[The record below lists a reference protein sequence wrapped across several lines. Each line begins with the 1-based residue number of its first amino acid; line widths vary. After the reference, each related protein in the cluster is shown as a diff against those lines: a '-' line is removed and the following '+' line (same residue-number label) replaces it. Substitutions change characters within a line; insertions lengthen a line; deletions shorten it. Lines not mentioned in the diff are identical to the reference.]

1 MSGIKYLKVNELL
14 ILKRKFTKFKNIEG
28 AYHFIT
34 ASTEWKTHE
43 TYTHDCEALIF
54 AMGASG
60 SLGRTHYV
68 NNKFISSDLCFI
80 LTPKDSNANK
90 QIDMKFYY
98 FYFNTFREDI
108 VKKPLQE
115 HQKLQLTY
123 GIFQN

>member
-1 MSGIKYLKVNELL
+1 
-14 ILKRKFTKFKNIEG
+14 
-28 AYHFIT
+28 
-34 ASTEWKTHE
+34 
-43 TYTHDCEALIF
+43 
-54 AMGASG
+54 MGASG